1 MILERDTRD
10 GFKPG
15 QIIFYAKAHLAL
27 LIKPEN
33 GGDTWQPGLFVKYL
47 NGSRERCIITDICG
61 VPIEC
66 PTYMIQKVY

>member
-1 MILERDTRD
+1 MNLKGDTKD
-10 GFKPG
+10 GFRPG

-33 GGDTWQPGLFVKYL
+33 GEDIWLPGLFVNYL
-47 NGSRERCIITDICG
+47 NASKESCIITDVKG
-61 VPIEC
+61 LAIEC